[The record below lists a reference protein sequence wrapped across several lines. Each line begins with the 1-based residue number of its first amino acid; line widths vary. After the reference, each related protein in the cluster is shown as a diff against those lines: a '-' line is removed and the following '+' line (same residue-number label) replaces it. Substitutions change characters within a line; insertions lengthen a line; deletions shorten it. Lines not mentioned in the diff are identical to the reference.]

1 MQILLGKIIQLIH
14 ILFLIYVI
22 VTPFI
27 EVSIDFRILYFW
39 TLLSTIVHWIAN
51 DTTCFLTIL
60 EKKLMGKTDDQSF
73 IYKLVSPVYDLSKYI
88 SDKTFR
94 EYMQYLAL
102 LLFFINL
109 YKLKKQIGNKSLLKT
124 VIYYDYIKMIIKK

>member
-1 MQILLGKIIQLIH
+1 MQILGKIIQLIH

-94 EYMQYLAL
+94 EYMQYLAF